1 MAQQWQSG
9 EHRESGWG
17 SGGGASSGGDS
28 GGGWTGNDWTGPG
41 GTLWP
46 MPPAPPDSHF
56 LTEVFG
62 KGYNKGWN
70 EGHSAGFGN
79 GYQSAVQALYGD
91 AMWGGKGKGSGGWRE
106 EEAEAAEPGGK
117 KKHKKKSGSSWK
129 EWSGK
134 YTAIDSDKEETRF
147 YTRLGGQKVATY
159 PQEIQE
165 ELLKATEESEAEG
178 VSKDIVYD
186 MTGGWLYKLRI
197 FGGSEK
203 ECWEETLSEIRAGD
217 GKPDGTLVGAQWKMK
232 EAMAEP
238 PKVFEK
244 GVKYR
249 PIFYSE

>member
-1 MAQQWQSG
+1 MANLWQ
-9 EHRESGWG
+9 ESGWVEQ
-17 SGGGASSGGDS
+17 SGG
-28 GGGWTGNDWTGPG
+28 GGGWTGNEWTGPG
-41 GTLWP
+41 GTMRP
-46 MPPAPPDSHF
+46 TPPAPPDTHF
-56 LTEVFG
+56 LNEVFG

-79 GYQSAVQALYGD
+79 GYQSAAN
-91 AMWGGKGKGSGGWRE
+91 AMSGGKGKGSGGWQE

-117 KKHKKKSGSSWK
+117 KPRKKKSGSSWK
-129 EWSGK
+129 EFSEK
-134 YTAIDSDKEETRF
+134 YTAFDSDKEETARF
-147 YTRLGGQKVATY
+147 YTRLGERKLSTY

-165 ELLKATEESEAEG
+165 ELLKAKEDSEADKA
-178 VSKDIVYD
+178 SKDIVYD
-186 MTGGWLYKLRI
+186 MTGGYFYNLRI

-203 ECWEETLSEIRAGD
+203 EEWEEMLSEIRAGD

-244 GVKYR
+244 GVKFR